1 MTGVNML
8 PGVSY
13 DDLHRP
19 LKEEGYVTYK
29 SQVHLGESTFCL
41 GTVDVIF
48 RNDISRSLGQL
59 L

>member
-8 PGVSY
+8 SGVSY
-13 DDLHRP
+13 DDLYRL

-29 SQVHLGESTFCL
+29 SQVYLGESTFRL
-41 GTVDVIF
+41 GIVDVIF

>member
-19 LKEEGYVTYK
+19 LKEEGYVIYK
-29 SQVHLGESTFCL
+29 SQVHLSESTFRL
-41 GTVDVIF
+41 SIVDVIF
-48 RNDISRSLGQL
+48 QNDISRFLGQL